1 MGEIQF
7 GDAIKD
13 FLERSKL
20 NNGVKALKL
29 TDTWEQLMGKTIA
42 RYTDKIELVNRT
54 LFIHTNV
61 APLKQE
67 LMYQREKIVER
78 VNEALGPNTISE
90 VVIR

>member
-1 MGEIQF
+1 MSELPF
-7 GDAIKD
+7 GDAIKE

-61 APLKQE
+61 APLRQE
-67 LMYQREKIVER
+67 LMYQREKIIER
-78 VNEALGPNTISE
+78 VNESLGPNTINE

>member
-1 MGEIQF
+1 MSELAF
-7 GDAIKD
+7 GDAIKE

-42 RYTDKIELVNRT
+42 RYTEKIELVNRT
-54 LFIHTNV
+54 LFIHTTV
-61 APLKQE
+61 APLRQE
-67 LMYQREKIVER
+67 LMYQKEKIIDR
-78 VNEALGPNTISE
+78 VNEALGPNTINE